1 VVLLDFDALTRT
13 VECLPP
19 ALKDQ
24 VLGYARSIGATA
36 PQIFRDA
43 GVNISSMAS
52 GRLVFFAGIRKL
64 YSIIESS
71 HWILD
76 NAGAILERQNLYRI
90 QVGGSDFSRNGEYHR
105 ELKTLKR
112 GFDRFLHEQG
122 LEEYIEIRCDAELAR
137 AIVNER

>member
-1 VVLLDFDALTRT
+1 MDIEALTRT
-13 VECLPP
+13 VESLPS

-24 VLGYARSIGATA
+24 VLGYARSVGAAA
-36 PQIFRDA
+36 PQIFQDA
-43 GVNISSMAS
+43 GVNISSKAA
-52 GRLVFFAGIRKL
+52 GRLVYLAGIRKL

-112 GFDRFLHEQG
+112 EFDRLLHEQG
-122 LEEYIEIRCDAELAR
+122 LGEYLEIRCDAELAR